1 MDKKMLCQV
10 SGSLRD
16 VYKAIDKNGKGI
28 AFLVDENNTLAGVMT
43 DGDIRR
49 LLLNGCGLNEKIC
62 NHIRKEFIFAR
73 DDEDPE
79 TIRNKFSDKVK
90 IIPVVNKKKQV
101 VQYYEFNSKIHIPI
115 AQPQLNGNEYEYL
128 QDAFLSTWISSSGKY
143 ISKFEENFSRYCGA
157 RFGVAVS
164 NGTVALHLALVSLG
178 IGAQDEVIVPDITF
192 AATINAVLYT
202 GATPVIVDI
211 EEDGW
216 CIDPDEI
223 EKAITQKTKA
233 IIPVHIYGQPCNME
247 KICAIAEKY
256 NLKIIEDCAEAHGA
270 EYCGKK
276 VGTFGDIGCFSF
288 FGNKVITTG
297 EGGMCI
303 TNNEELHDKMRVL
316 KDHGMKKDRKY
327 YHEVIGFNYRMTNLQ
342 AAIGVAQVEKITD
355 VLRWR
360 DELENMYC
368 QKLKGIDGLIL
379 QRRDLLNR
387 KKITWLITV
396 LTSPEMR
403 EKCFESL
410 TKAGIDVRPFFIP
423 LSEMEIYKPYVFSS
437 KISSKISKMGFNL
450 PTSSEI
456 DSKVVDKIANI
467 LSDCLKNRSK
477 NNGEISI

>member
-1 MDKKMLCQV
+1 MNEKMLCQV

-16 VYKAIDKNGKGI
+16 VYKTIDANGKGI
-28 AFLVDENNTLAGVMT
+28 AFLVDENNTLVGVMT
-43 DGDIRR
+43 DGDVRR

-62 NHIRKEFIFAR
+62 NHIGKDFIYAR
-73 DDEDPE
+73 DDENPE

-90 IIPVVNKKKQV
+90 IIPVIDDKKQI
-101 VQYYEFNSKIHIPI
+101 VQYYEFNSNIYIPI
-115 AQPQLNGNEYEYL
+115 AQPQLNGNEYVYL

-143 ISKFEENFSRYCGA
+143 ISMFEEKFSHYCGA
-157 RFGVAVS
+157 QYGVAVS
-164 NGTVALHLALVSLG
+164 NGTVALHLALVALG
-178 IGAQDEVIVPDITF
+178 IGAGDEVIVPDITF

-216 CIDPDEI
+216 CIDPYEI
-223 EKAITQKTKA
+223 EKAVTPKTKA

-247 KICAIAEKY
+247 KICSIAEKY
-256 NLKIIEDCAEAHGA
+256 NLKMIEDCAEAHGA
-270 EYCGKK
+270 EYNGKK

-303 TNNEELHDKMRVL
+303 TNNSELNDKMRVL
-316 KDHGMKKDRKY
+316 KDHGMAKDRKY

-342 AAIGVAQVEKITD
+342 AAIGVAQVEKIDD

-360 DELENMYC
+360 DELEHTYY

-396 LTSPEMR
+396 LTRPEMR
-403 EKCFESL
+403 DACFEAL
-410 TKAGIDVRPFFIP
+410 TKSGIDVRPFFIP
-423 LSEMEIYKPYVFSS
+423 LSEMEIYKPYVFSNI
-437 KISSKISKMGFNL
+437 ISSKISKMGFNL

-456 DSKVVDKIANI
+456 DGQVVDKIANI

-477 NNGEISI
+477 MDEEISI